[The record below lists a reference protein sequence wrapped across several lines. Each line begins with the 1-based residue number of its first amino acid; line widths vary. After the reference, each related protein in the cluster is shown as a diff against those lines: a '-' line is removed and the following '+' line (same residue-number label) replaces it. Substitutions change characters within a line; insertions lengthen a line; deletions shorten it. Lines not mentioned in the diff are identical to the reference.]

1 MRIREA
7 LEAWRRVEGCTG
19 EYLDAQVLNSA
30 ADDPLGRTHTERGVP
45 GATWLATMAV
55 PLLRVSGDGQRIT
68 ATLWHRTSR
77 RHVMLWPLW
86 RRPLDLRAVQV
97 LIEHPCLIPVSPPGP
112 ASPLLAATLSAHE
125 LATFPVHATAGL
137 GDDGRGRAG
146 ERLGCGLAVAGR
158 VWTGVSGCLFWP
170 GRG

>member
-112 ASPLLAATLSAHE
+112 ASPSTVAVKRSSWPRLSIIGVYGA
-125 LATFPVHATAGL
+125 
-137 GDDGRGRAG
+137 
-146 ERLGCGLAVAGR
+146 ERLRVAGQDYQR
-158 VWTGVSGCLFWP
+158 PLSPIPVQALD
-170 GRG
+170 